1 MQVEDISSA
10 IDFLQTHHAVDPER
24 IGIVGICAGGSY
36 LSEAAALD
44 RRVKAVATITGVTD
58 LRGLMLNDLKMGQ
71 EGLIKLLQAASAAR
85 KSEAEGNPAQ
95 LLPLISRDNSAKGL
109 PAYVG
114 NDAVDYYYDPKRGAT
129 PTYRGE
135 VHTSFAAESSNKAL
149 LLQLLHCNS
158 SPVCTWQLQH

>member
-10 IDFLQTHHAVDPER
+10 IDFLQTHNAVDPER

-36 LSEAAALD
+36 VTEAAALD

-58 LRGLMLNDLKMGQ
+58 LRALMLNDLKMGQ

-95 LLPLISRDNSAKGL
+95 LVPLISRENSANGL

-135 VHTSFAAESSNKAL
+135 VYSPHAANSSNKACFF
-149 LLQLLHCNS
+149 QLLHRN
-158 SPVCTWQLQH
+158 